1 MKSNEIFIIGGALL
15 AAIVLFKGQASSST
29 SGPIPFISPFLDM
42 LGKAETK
49 ALESINQNVKTLQQ
63 VTQSN
68 LDVRDKN
75 LQVAQSILDYQRDIA
90 DVKIS
95 QQQTELDRTQG
106 YIGSQQKFAASGAF
120 ANIAPEGFT
129 GQGLLGK
136 FDSAF
141 NSMSKLWT
149 GEKGPLSGVS
159 VFPDFNLFLTESNRG
174 IIAQQAQYEIAQQ
187 NIAKANEMVQR
198 QQGEIDR
205 LNEEYQTRFGSLSR
219 YG

>member
-1 MKSNEIFIIGGALL
+1 MKSNEIFIIGGAIL
-15 AAIVLFKGQASSST
+15 AAILLFKGQASSSA
-29 SGPIPFISPFLDM
+29 SGSIPFISPFLSM
-42 LGKAETK
+42 LGKAEAK
-49 ALESINQNVKTLQQ
+49 AIDTLGSNIQTLQS
-63 VTQSN
+63 VKESN
-68 LDVRDKN
+68 LGI
-75 LQVAQSILDYQRDIA
+75 AQSILDQERSLA
-90 DVKIS
+90 DVRIS
-95 QQQTELDRTQG
+95 QQQTELDKTQG
-106 YIGSQQKFAASGAF
+106 YIGSQQRIGASGAF
-120 ANIAPEGFT
+120 ANISPQGFT
-129 GQGLLGK
+129 AQGLLGK

>member
-1 MKSNEIFIIGGALL
+1 MKSNEIFIIGGAIL
-15 AAIVLFKGQASSST
+15 AAILLFKGQAGSST
-29 SGPIPFISPFLDM
+29 SGSIPFISPFLGM
-42 LGKAETK
+42 LGKAEAK
-49 ALESINQNVKTLQQ
+49 AIDTLGSNIQTLQS
-63 VTQSN
+63 VKQSN
-68 LDVRDKN
+68 LGIAQNILDQERSLADVR
-75 LQVAQSILDYQRDIA
+75 
-90 DVKIS
+90 IS
-95 QQQTELDRTQG
+95 QQQTELDKTQG
-106 YIGSQQKFAASGAF
+106 YIGSQQRIGASGAF
-120 ANIAPEGFT
+120 ANISPQGFT
-129 GQGLLGK
+129 AQGLLGK